1 VLSTFTAGFDFI
13 CFANTSFQGR
23 VVMVSVAQA
32 RPSDRAEF
40 IRKTYLHV
48 AVAVLAFIVVEFLLF
63 QVGIAEALG
72 NFVYG
77 SRFGWMAMLGGFM
90 LLGYLASSF
99 AAKAGDVNA
108 QYTGLG
114 IYVLGEAIM
123 FAPIL
128 WIASSALGT
137 EVIQSAVVVTLF
149 LFAGLTAI
157 VFTTGKDFSFLGGA
171 LKLFGLLALG
181 LIVCSFIFQGLTLGI
196 WFSFAMVAFA
206 GAAILYQTSQVMR
219 SYPTDYYVAAALSLF
234 SSVMLL
240 FWYVLQ
246 IFMSRR

>member
-1 VLSTFTAGFDFI
+1 MI
-13 CFANTSFQGR
+13 
-23 VVMVSVAQA
+23 SVAQA

-40 IRKTYLHV
+40 IQKTYLHV
-48 AVAVLAFIVVEFLLF
+48 AGAVAAFIVVEFLFF
-63 QVGIAEALG
+63 QLGIAQMLG
-72 NFVYG
+72 TFVAG

-90 LLGYLASSF
+90 LLGYLSSSF
-99 AAKAGDVNA
+99 AAKAGDINA

-128 WIASSALGT
+128 WIAAVSMGAQ
-137 EVIQSAVVVTLF
+137 VIQSAAIVTLF

-157 VFTTGKDFSFLGGA
+157 VFTTGKDFTFLGGA
-171 LKLFGLLALG
+171 LKLFGMIALG
-181 LIVCSFIFQGLTLGI
+181 LIVCSFIFQGLNLGI

-219 SYPTDYYVAAALSLF
+219 RYPTDYYVAAALALF

-240 FWYVLQ
+240 FWYVLR